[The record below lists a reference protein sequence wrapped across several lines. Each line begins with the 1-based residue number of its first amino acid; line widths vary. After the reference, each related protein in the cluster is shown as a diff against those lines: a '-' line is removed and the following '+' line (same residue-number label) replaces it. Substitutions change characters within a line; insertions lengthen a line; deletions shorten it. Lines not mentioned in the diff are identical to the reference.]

1 MTKQAKHIKMN
12 RLSYAAPKSEAYMI
26 EPKGVVCASPY
37 DSSQNETY
45 GVYGTTYGDGDFD

>member
-12 RLSYAAPKSEAYMI
+12 RFFYVAPKSETYTI
-26 EPKGVVCASPY
+26 EPKGIVCASPY

-45 GVYGTTYGDGDFD
+45 GVYGTTYGDVDFD

>member
-12 RLSYAAPKSEAYMI
+12 RLSYVAPKSEAYMI
-26 EPKGVVCASPY
+26 EPKGIVCASPY

>member
-1 MTKQAKHIKMN
+1 MN
-12 RLSYAAPKSEAYMI
+12 RLSYVAPKSETYTI
-26 EPKGVVCASPY
+26 EPKGIVCASPY